1 MKSMNVGYMQPK
13 LVKRYTLQV
22 ACGKIK
28 PKAGDPKIWFDSIES
43 AAQVLGTKNQDL
55 LRIIDQRKPR
65 SLDQLAEFS
74 GRSKGNLSRTLKKLE
89 FYGIVEFEQEG
100 RRKVPIAKAVNF
112 NFIDGK
118 NIFIRQ
124 PVERMDPEEDCLEPN
139 LASAVG

>member
-1 MKSMNVGYMQPK
+1 MKSMNVGYMPPK
-13 LVKRYTLQV
+13 RVELYTMQV

-43 AAQVLGTKNQDL
+43 ATQVLGTKNQEL
-55 LRIIDQRKPR
+55 LSLIDRNKPR

-74 GRSKGNLSRTLKKLE
+74 GRSKGNLSRTLKKLA
-89 FYGIVEFEQEG
+89 FYGIVEFKQEG

-118 NIFIRQ
+118 NIFKRQ
-124 PVERMDPEEDCLEPN
+124 PVKRREPEGDCPESILEP
-139 LASAVG
+139 AVA